1 MTSPPGF
8 PVAGARIGRFLLL
21 EQIGLGGMGIV
32 FRAREENLGRD
43 VALKVIAPLYA
54 HDPEFRERFTREAQA
69 QASLES
75 AHVVAVY
82 AHGEEDGYLYLAS
95 QLIPDGD
102 LGALINRAGVPPLA
116 DALDVIEQT
125 ASGLYD
131 AHNAGL
137 VHRDIKPGNVLVR
150 LRDHGVR
157 AYLCD
162 FGIARRMNAAATRLS
177 RSGVGTPNY
186 MAPELHAGAPAGV
199 ATDIYSLGCVL
210 WAAATGTTPYAG
222 DTEYQII
229 NGHLHEPPPQ
239 LPGADAMTQ
248 ATNRILRIALA
259 KAPAARYASAAAMR
273 DDLQAAL
280 RMPAPRTAPIRTMLR
295 GADVPPPT
303 PTPTPAPPQ
312 PPPPARPVAAP
323 STLPGPASSRPRRR
337 LWWALAGLG
346 AVVAVGGGTAAALLT
361 GSDPAPPTDG
371 FADQAPRAIVIASD
385 KEMSVLNSARVTGDV
400 ATSKYGKLRVDM
412 IATGDGDCTGSMT
425 QQDGGSA
432 QIIAVGTDFYLKP
445 NAKFLEGDDPG
456 SADALLRLVGDK
468 WLLMNSLRGTF
479 DDVCDL
485 DKLLER
491 DGREN
496 ATDTNEGIVRIN
508 GEDAVKVREEDNS
521 STAWDIV
528 YVRVA
533 EPHYM
538 VRTTDDQND
547 TFTFSEFDQ
556 ESAITAPRKGE
567 FIDLDKL
574 LRRLHNGG

>member
-8 PVAGARIGRFLLL
+8 PVAGSRIGRFLLL

-54 HDPEFRERFTREAQA
+54 HDPEFRERFTREARA

-131 AHNAGL
+131 AHTAGL

-150 LRDHGVR
+150 LRAHGVR

-199 ATDIYSLGCVL
+199 ATDLYSLGCVL

-222 DTEYQII
+222 DTEFQVI

-259 KAPAARYASAAAMR
+259 KDPAARYDSAAAMR

-280 RMPAPRTAPIRTMLR
+280 RMPAPRSAPVRTMVR
-295 GADVPPPT
+295 SADVPSRSPSPPS
-303 PTPTPAPPQ
+303 PPAPPAAR
-312 PPPPARPVAAP
+312 PAAPPAPAP
-323 STLPGPASSRPRRR
+323 APRGPAGRRR
-337 LWWALAGLG
+337 LWWALGALG
-346 AVVAVGGGTAAALLT
+346 ALVAVGGGSAAALLT
-361 GSDPAPPTDG
+361 GHHPAPRASG
-371 FADQAPRAIVIASD
+371 FADLAPRAIVIAAD
-385 KEMSVLNSARVTGDV
+385 KEMAVLNSARVTGEV
-400 ATSKYGKLRVDM
+400 ATSTHGKMQVDM
-412 IATGDGDCTGSMT
+412 IATGDGDCRGSMT

-432 QIIAVGTDFYLKP
+432 EVIAIGRDFYVKP
-445 NAKFLEGDDPG
+445 NAKFLEGDKPG

-491 DGREN
+491 DGRDH
-496 ATDTNEGIVRIN
+496 ATDTNEGIVQVN
-508 GEDAVKVREEDNS
+508 GEDAVKVREEDNRS
-521 STAWDIV
+521 DAWDIV

-538 VRTTDDQND
+538 VRTTDDQDD
-547 TFTFSEFDQ
+547 TFTFSEFDARP
-556 ESAITAPRKGE
+556 AITAPRKGE